1 QFLLLAFCSLINP
14 LVRIARCSTEL
25 RFTTAL
31 YVIKV
36 GLVPVIMWWL
46 LPVCGGAAAKAGAT
60 AITWIGGTELLGAA
74 IVCISGLLLRIG
86 GQGSAWRIDTTN
98 SNGRLIFIKETDGRI
113 NISTTTIKERKPGTK
128 TRNKKFR
135 LDLQGHTQDE
145 AFVNLQIQR
154 NEGRSG
160 SRGRQQG
167 GGGNSSSTTVAQ
179 VFIPTELLD
188 ELTREDII
196 AGFMAS
202 MESKKAVVVTP
213 NV

>member
-1 QFLLLAFCSLINP
+1 
-14 LVRIARCSTEL
+14 
-25 RFTTAL
+25 
-31 YVIKV
+31 
-36 GLVPVIMWWL
+36 MWWL

-113 NISTTTIKERKPGTK
+113 NISTTTIKERKSINELLESWNGNVGIRPGTK

-145 AFVNLQIQR
+145 AFVNLQR